1 MSNAGATTTE
11 RNMTPVAA
19 FRGNLDKMRDDI
31 SAVLPRH
38 VSFDRFRRVV
48 LTAVQQQPTIL
59 DCIPKTVF
67 ASCLQC
73 AKDGLIPDGRE
84 AALVVFKG
92 KSGATCQY
100 MPMVNGLIKLAR
112 QSGEISTLTAQIVY
126 EKDRFELDLASDTRP
141 THEPFLDGD
150 RGKFRIAY
158 ALAVFRD
165 GTHQLEV
172 MTKADIEKI
181 RNISRAKD
189 NGPWKDHWN
198 EMARKTVLRRLMKY
212 LSLSPELANAIAAD
226 DSTYDLTI
234 AAREERASLPTS
246 LNDDFAP
253 AALEAPEPEAEV
265 DAVELLEPQA
275 AAEMLMEAKTAT
287 ELTEAWEQIEMSLPS
302 YPEHQVASL
311 IELRNDR
318 ADDLTEAV

>member
-1 MSNAGATTTE
+1 MSNAVATTTQNKPAPPIVLFRE
-11 RNMTPVAA
+11 RLE
-19 FRGNLDKMRDDI
+19 RQQQDI
-31 SAVLPRH
+31 EAVLPQH
-38 VSFDRFRRVV
+38 ISFDRFRRVV
-48 LTAVQQQPTIL
+48 LTAVQQGNGML
-59 DCIPKTVF
+59 DCDPKTIF
-67 ASCLQC
+67 ASCLAC

-84 AALVVFKG
+84 AALVKFG
-92 KSGATCQY
+92 TNCQY

-112 QSGEISTLTAQIVY
+112 QSGEISTITAQIVY
-126 EKDRFELDLASDTRP
+126 EKDTFEIDIASDTRP
-141 THEPFLDGD
+141 IHRPYLDGD

-158 ALAVFRD
+158 ALAVFKD

-172 MTKADIEKI
+172 MTHGQIEKI
-181 RNISRAKD
+181 RNISRAK
-189 NGPWKDHWN
+189 NAGPWKDHWD
-198 EMARKTVLRRLMKY
+198 EMARKTVLKRLMKY

-253 AALEAPEPEAEV
+253 EAIEAPEPEVEA
-265 DAVELLEPQA
+265 DTVELLEPQA
-275 AAEMLMEAKTAT
+275 AAEMLMDAKTAT
-287 ELTEAWEQIEMSLPS
+287 ELTEAWEQIEIALPL